1 MNAFQDRYI
10 ILIGG
15 YQYEET
21 YYLNATHGPSYGLP
35 TRMCPQHTAAAQGL
49 GCLPHCAADM
59 KNTTYM
65 DGPVKG
71 ANWSREYNNDGKC
84 SRSLC
89 VFFRRSSKKAAAQS
103 SCTIRKRI
111 SLGARSPPL
120 STIRA

>member
-1 MNAFQDRYI
+1 MTAFHDRYI

-15 YQYEET
+15 YQYEQT

-35 TRMCPQHTAAAQGL
+35 TRMCPQHTAAAQGV
-49 GCLPHCAADM
+49 GCLPHCAVDM

-84 SRSLC
+84 SRAAPFASPLPLR
-89 VFFRRSSKKAAAQS
+89 RRSPLPSKK
-103 SCTIRKRI
+103 RLH
-111 SLGARSPPL
+111 SLRVRYANG
-120 STIRA
+120 